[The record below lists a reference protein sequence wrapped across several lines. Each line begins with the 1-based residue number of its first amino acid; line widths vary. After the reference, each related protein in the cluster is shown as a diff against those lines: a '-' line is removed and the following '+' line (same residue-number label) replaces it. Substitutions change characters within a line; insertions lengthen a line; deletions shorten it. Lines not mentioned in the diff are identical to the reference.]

1 VKHLVKLSS
10 LDVKRG
16 LAIGAW
22 HEQGEAAI
30 RAIGIPFTFVQPT
43 GFMSHL
49 LAWAT
54 CIKADG
60 VVRASTGDGKRAF
73 IHSDDIAAV
82 ATEALTKHEYVG
94 QSLPITGPE
103 AFSFAEVTAKDWAR
117 DWEGS
122 LSFNRFPTRRH
133 AEDT

>member
-1 VKHLVKLSS
+1 MKHLVKLSS

-60 VVRASTGDGKRAF
+60 VVRAS
-73 IHSDDIAAV
+73 IIN
-82 ATEALTKHEYVG
+82 
-94 QSLPITGPE
+94 
-103 AFSFAEVTAKDWAR
+103 FS
-117 DWEGS
+117 
-122 LSFNRFPTRRH
+122 
-133 AEDT
+133 